1 MTVVTTPSEQK
12 STIVR
17 LFAAPPS
24 VRRAFRLLEHTAPRL
39 GARWAERIWFTL
51 PRRRPQAGSRTAQL
65 APGQRFSVDVAGH
78 QVVGES
84 WGSGPAVYLMHGWA
98 GHRGQFAAFV
108 EPLTARG
115 YRVVAFDAPSHG
127 ASAPGA
133 FGPKSSS
140 IPEFAAALTAVTAA
154 HGPARAVIAHSLG
167 CTAAAVALHDGLAAE
182 RVVLLAP
189 LASPLSFAGQFAA
202 ALGFG
207 DRTSRRLIRRV
218 ERRVGAP
225 MHHFDVP
232 ALGRTATMPPTLIIH
247 DQDDNST
254 PSSDGIAIAA
264 AWTGAQLQL
273 TTGLGHQRLLSDPK
287 VVADVADFVTG

>member
-1 MTVVTTPSEQK
+1 MTVVTKPSEQK

-24 VRRAFRLLEHTAPRL
+24 VRGAFRVLEHTAPRL

-51 PRRRPQAGSRTAQL
+51 PSRHAGSRTAHSA
-65 APGQRFSVDVAGH
+65 APGQRFTVDVGGN
-78 QVVGES
+78 QIVGES
-84 WGSGPAVYLMHGWA
+84 WGTGPAVYLMHGWA

-207 DRTSRRLIRRV
+207 ERTSRRLIRRV

-254 PSSDGIAIAA
+254 PSSDGAAIAA
-264 AWTGAQLQL
+264 AWAGSRLQL

>member
-1 MTVVTTPSEQK
+1 MTAVAPVKK

-24 VRRAFRLLEHTAPRL
+24 VRGLFRLLEHAAPGL

-51 PRRRPQAGSRTAQL
+51 PRGRPHGGSRIAQL
-65 APGQRFSVDVAGH
+65 APGQRFALDVGGH
-78 QVVGES
+78 QIVGES
-84 WGSGPAVYLMHGWA
+84 WGTGPAVYLMHGWA

-108 EPLTARG
+108 QPLVDHG

-127 ASAPGA
+127 ASAPGD
-133 FGPKSSS
+133 FGARSSS
-140 IPEFAAALTAVTAA
+140 IPEFATALTAVAAA
-154 HGPARAVIAHSLG
+154 HGPARALIAHSLG
-167 CTAAAVALHDGLAAE
+167 CTAAAVALRDGLLAE

-189 LASPLSFAGQFAA
+189 LASPLSFASQFAA

-207 DRTSRRLIRRV
+207 DRTYRRLIRRV
-218 ERRVGAP
+218 EHRVGAP

-232 ALGRTATMPPTLIIH
+232 ALGRTAAMPPTLIIH

-254 PSSDGIAIAA
+254 PSSDAAAIAA
-264 AWTGAQLQL
+264 AWAGSRLQL
-273 TTGLGHQRLLSDPK
+273 TTGLGHQRLLSNQD
-287 VVADVADFVTG
+287 VVADVAEFVTG